1 MKSVAIVSAKGGV
14 GKTTLALNLA
24 LAFARRPRRTLLV
37 DADPQGAI
45 GHSLHKK
52 APSAGLAGYLA
63 GRATLD
69 SAVVGTRLPELAI
82 LPIGPLAVQDTQ
94 AFGEHLADGKALAA
108 LTAAAAPRFDLMLI
122 DTPAG
127 FAGVTM
133 GALRAADFALAPLQ
147 AEPIALRALTQLL
160 DVFTALRQEQQRV
173 KLAGVVLT
181 MLQLRNK
188 ESLSVAQETWA
199 KLPPELVLET
209 NIPRDPVFLE
219 ASAVGVP
226 VGLLRQQPPPV
237 ASLFD
242 RLAIELEPR
251 LDLTT
256 SGDDDGPVWL
266 LA

>member
-1 MKSVAIVSAKGGV
+1 MKTVSIVSAKGGV
-14 GKTTLALNLA
+14 GKTTLSLNLA
-24 LAFARRPRRTLLV
+24 FALARRSWRTLVV

-52 APSAGLAGYLA
+52 TPSAGLAGYLA
-63 GRATLD
+63 GRASLD
-69 SAVVGTRLPELAI
+69 AAIVTTRLPELAI
-82 LPIGPLAVQDTQ
+82 LPIGPIAIQDSQ
-94 AFGEHLADGKALAA
+94 AFAEHLADGKAFAA
-108 LTAAAAPRFDLMLI
+108 LAAAAAPRFDVMLV
-122 DTPAG
+122 DTPCG

-133 GALRAADFALAPLQ
+133 GALRASDFALAPLQ
-147 AEPIALRALTQLL
+147 AEPIALRAMTQLL
-160 DVFTALRQEQQRV
+160 DVLAALRGEQRKV

-199 KLPPELVLET
+199 KLPPEMVLET
-209 NIPRDPVFLE
+209 NIPRDQIFLE

-226 VGLLRQQPPPV
+226 VGLLRQTPPPV

-242 RLAIELEPR
+242 RVAVELEPR
-251 LDLTT
+251 IELTT
-256 SGDDDGPVWL
+256 PSRDDGPVWL

>member
-1 MKSVAIVSAKGGV
+1 MKTVSIVSAKGGV
-14 GKTTLALNLA
+14 GKTTLSLNLA
-24 LAFARRPRRTLLV
+24 LALARRSWRTLLV

-52 APSAGLAGYLA
+52 SPSPGLAGYVT

-69 SAVVGTRLPELAI
+69 TALVPTKLPELTL

-94 AFGEHLADGKALAA
+94 GFGEHLADGRAFATLAKAASD
-108 LTAAAAPRFDLMLI
+108 RFDVMVI
-122 DTPAG
+122 DTPCG

-133 GALRAADFALAPLQ
+133 GALRASDFALAPLQ

-160 DVFTALRQEQQRV
+160 DVLTALRGEQRAV
-173 KLAGVVLT
+173 KQVGVVLT

-199 KLPPELVLET
+199 KLPAELVLET
-209 NIPRDPVFLE
+209 NIPRDPIFLE

-242 RLAIELEPR
+242 RLATELEPR
-251 LDLTT
+251 LELTT
-256 SGDDDGPVWL
+256 TSRDDGPVWL

>member
-1 MKSVAIVSAKGGV
+1 MKTVAVVSAKGGV
-14 GKTTLALNLA
+14 GKTTLTLNLA
-24 LAFARRPRRTLLV
+24 LALAKRSWRTLVV

-52 APSAGLAGYLA
+52 SSSVGLAGYLA
-63 GRATLD
+63 GRSTFEA
-69 SAVVGTRLPELAI
+69 AVVTTRLPELAL
-82 LPIGPLAVQDTQ
+82 LPIGPIAVQDTQ
-94 AFGEHLADGKALAA
+94 AFGDHLADGRAFAALAS
-108 LTAAAAPRFDLMLI
+108 AAAERFDVMLI

-133 GALRAADFALAPLQ
+133 GALRGADFALAPLQ

-160 DVFTALRQEQQRV
+160 DVLAALRKEDRKV
-173 KLAGVVLT
+173 KMAGVALT

-209 NIPRDPVFLE
+209 NIPRDPIFLE

-242 RLAIELEPR
+242 RLATELEPR
-251 LDLTT
+251 LELTT
-256 SGDDDGPVWL
+256 TSKDDGPVWL

>member
-1 MKSVAIVSAKGGV
+1 MKTVAIVSAKGGV
-14 GKTTLALNLA
+14 GKTTVALNLA
-24 LAFARRPRRTLLV
+24 YALARRSWRTLLV

-52 APSAGLAGYLA
+52 TPSAGLAGYLA
-63 GRATLD
+63 GRATFD
-69 SAVVGTRLPELAI
+69 TAVVTTRLPELAL

-94 AFGEHLADGKALAA
+94 AFGDHLADGKALAA
-108 LTAAAAPRFDLMLI
+108 LAATAAPRFDLMLI

-160 DVFTALRQEQQRV
+160 DVFTALRTEQRKV
-173 KLAGVVLT
+173 KLTGVALT
-181 MLQLRNK
+181 MLQLRNR
-188 ESLSVAQETWA
+188 ESLSVAQETWT
-199 KLPPELVLET
+199 KLPPELVLEAH
-209 NIPRDPVFLE
+209 IPRDPVFLE

-242 RLAIELEPR
+242 RLATELEPR
-251 LDLTT
+251 FELTT
-256 SGDDDGPVWL
+256 QRDDDGPVWL